1 MTTEDSSGGRRPDDG
16 QRDRHVD
23 ERFTV
28 RLRKAVHVFCAGHF
42 ITLTDDLCEAVH
54 GHNWLVGADVE
65 GRPDAHGMV
74 VDFIRLRDL
83 LSAITARLD
92 HRMLLPTLNRRLV
105 VSSDSGPVVNGQPG
119 PPEVTVRFQDRRW
132 VFPADE
138 CVLLPVE
145 NTTAEWLARWIGRE
159 LIDAMRIS
167 GSPITGRLRIEVDE
181 CLGQSAAW
189 EITGR

>member
-1 MTTEDSSGGRRPDDG
+1 MSRVIQQHPLQTMNDMN
-16 QRDRHVD
+16 

-65 GRPDAHGMV
+65 GQPDPHGMV
-74 VDFIRLRDL
+74 IDFIRLRDL
-83 LSAITARLD
+83 LAQIVLRLD
-92 HRMLLPTLNRRLV
+92 HRMLLPTQNRLLS
-105 VSSDSGPVVNGQPG
+105 VSTAAGPTRDGVAG
-119 PPEVTVRFQDRRW
+119 PAEVTVRFQNRRW

-138 CVLLPVE
+138 CLLLPIE

-159 LIDAMRIS
+159 LLDAMAAA
-167 GSPITGRLRIEVDE
+167 GSPITGRLTIEVDE
-181 CLGQSAAW
+181 CLGQSAVW
-189 EITGR
+189 EVTPQ